1 MLMREGCEGRSWSKE
16 WSSTIKYNSFF
27 LILTHQIDWFSGVQD
42 TWDDDV
48 SLAQILCF
56 FF

>member
-1 MLMREGCEGRSWSKE
+1 MELNNQ
-16 WSSTIKYNSFF
+16 IQFVF